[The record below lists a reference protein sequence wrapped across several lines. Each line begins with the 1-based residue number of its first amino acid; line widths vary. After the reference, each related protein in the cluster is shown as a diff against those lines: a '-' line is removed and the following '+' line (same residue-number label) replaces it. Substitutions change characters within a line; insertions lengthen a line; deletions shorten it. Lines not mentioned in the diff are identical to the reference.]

1 MSQKVKLALLGISY
15 SQLQQNAYALILAEI
30 DGARRIPIVIGQAE
44 AQSIALKIE
53 NITPPRPL
61 SHDLIVSF
69 MRAYGVSL
77 EEIFI
82 HKFEDGIFYSE
93 LIFNDGER
101 KVSLDARTSDAIAIA
116 IRTKAPIYTSEEI
129 LADTGFILPNDEQI
143 SVTDNSET
151 PQMPKLENYTIEELE
166 RQLARHIEL
175 EEYEDAAIVNEILKS
190 KKNNI

>member
-93 LIFNDGER
+93 LIFNDGVR
-101 KVSLDARTSDAIAIA
+101 SACI
-116 IRTKAPIYTSEEI
+116 
-129 LADTGFILPNDEQI
+129 
-143 SVTDNSET
+143 
-151 PQMPKLENYTIEELE
+151 
-166 RQLARHIEL
+166 
-175 EEYEDAAIVNEILKS
+175 
-190 KKNNI
+190 

>member
-129 LADTGFILPNDEQI
+129 LADTGFILPDDEQI

>member
-1 MSQKVKLALLGISY
+1 MSQKIKLALLGISY

-30 DGARRIPIVIGQAE
+30 DGVRRIPIVIGQAE

-77 EEIFI
+77 EEVFI

-116 IRTKAPIYTSEEI
+116 IRTKAPIYTTEEI
-129 LADTGFILPNDEQI
+129 LAETGFILSDNEQI

-151 PQMPKLENYTIEELE
+151 PQMPKLENYSIEELE